1 MVEYVICRKLTEN
14 STILYKFV
22 SEIKSGIMRKFLIV
36 TLLLLPLCIMG
47 REVRSLDAGW
57 QFLLSDASIDEI
69 FQIDGWRN
77 VDVPHDWSI
86 EGEFD
91 RSNPTGQG
99 GAYLPAGIGWY
110 RKKIKTDIKADE
122 RLFLEFDGVM
132 ACSSVYINGKL
143 AGYRPNGYVG
153 FSYDIT
159 DFVKPGTDAV
169 VAVRVDNS
177 VQPAS
182 RWYTGSGIN
191 RHVRQVRKDACHIPM
206 DGVFASF
213 DDGKLNVK
221 ATVSNRSDKSRKVK
235 LQFVLKDADGKVVT
249 RGNGAEVQIAPG
261 EQVEL
266 ASSVAL
272 KSPHL
277 WSLDDPYL
285 YTLEVSLSDGRKEID
300 SETVTTGLRTI
311 CFDNEK
317 GFFLNGQNIKMYG
330 VCLHSDA
337 GALGTVVPAS
347 VWEYRLQQLRKL
359 GVNAIRMAH
368 NPADPTLYDLC
379 DRMGFLVMAESFD
392 TWNTPKNHAEKGYNF
407 YFDEWWEQDT
417 RAMVEQSRNHP
428 SVVIYSV
435 GNEIR
440 DNLNVPDGFEK
451 YRKQQDLVHSID
463 NTRPVTMALFRPNSS
478 GVYRNGFAEMMDV
491 VGQNYRVDELKAY
504 HDAHPEKAII
514 GTENTHDV
522 QSWLMLRD
530 DPSLCGQ
537 FLWAGI
543 DYLGEAAWP
552 QVMWSTSLL
561 DVTGGVKPAGM
572 QRASWWTAEPMVA
585 FARHADNNGA
595 GALVSDWTPADMDTY
610 DQAVIEVYS
619 NCQEVDLWING
630 EPQGRRPM
638 PDNARPALYN
648 VNFTPGVINV
658 RGYNDGI
665 EAAKCYSVTVGD
677 PKNIVIEKIGGRAG
691 TGFDDVEIL
700 SVFIADAEGN
710 VCPNNDCRIELKVDG
725 ADLIAV
731 DNADVLAHETTHK
744 SAVFNTYQGRMIAYI
759 RRTSDSGRVTVT
771 ATDCSSAAALK
782 GSVVF

>member
-1 MVEYVICRKLTEN
+1 
-14 STILYKFV
+14 
-22 SEIKSGIMRKFLIV
+22 MRKILLTLAVLI
-36 TLLLLPLCIMG
+36 PLWAGARVVQNI
-47 REVRSLDAGW
+47 DNGW
-57 QFLLSDASIDEI
+57 QFLLGDVPLEELDGGT
-69 FQIDGWRN
+69 GWRQ

-110 RKKIKTDIKADE
+110 RKTIKTDIAPDE

-132 ACSSVYINGKL
+132 ACSSVYVNGKL
-143 AGYRPNGYVG
+143 AGYRPSGYVG

-159 DFVKPGTDAV
+159 DLVTPRNDAV

-191 RHVRQVRKDACHIPM
+191 RHVRLVRKNACHIPM
-206 DGVFASF
+206 DGVFVSF

-221 ATVSNRSDKSRKVK
+221 ATVSNTSDKSRKVR
-235 LQFVLKDADGKVVT
+235 LLFLFKDADGKVVT
-249 RGNGAEVQIAPG
+249 RGNGSDVQIAPG
-261 EQVEL
+261 EQAEL
-266 ASSVAL
+266 TLNSAV
-272 KSPHL
+272 KSPHF

-311 CFDNEK
+311 RFDNEK
-317 GFFLNGQNIKMYG
+317 GFFLNGQKIKMYG

-337 GALGTVVPAS
+337 GALGTAVPAS
-347 VWEYRLQQLRKL
+347 VWEYRLEKLRSL

-368 NPADPTLYDLC
+368 NPADPVLMNLC
-379 DRMGFLVMAESFD
+379 DRMGFLFMAESFD
-392 TWNTPKNHAEKGYNF
+392 TWNSPKNHAEKGYNL
-407 YFDEWWEQDT
+407 YFDEWWERDT
-417 RAMVEQSRNHP
+417 RAMVEQARNHP
-428 SVVIYSV
+428 CVVIYSV

-440 DNLNVPDGFEK
+440 DNLNTAEGFEK
-451 YRKQQDLVHSID
+451 YRKQQDLIHSLD

-478 GVYRNGFAEMMDV
+478 GVYKNGFAEMMDV

-561 DVTGGVKPAGM
+561 DVTGGVKPAGL
-572 QRASWWTAEPMVA
+572 QRASWWTNEPMVA
-585 FARHADNNGA
+585 YARHADNNGA
-595 GALVSDWTPADMDTY
+595 GPLVSDWTPADMDTY

-619 NCQEVDLWING
+619 NCQEVDVWING

-638 PDNARPALYN
+638 PDNARPAIFN
-648 VNFTPGVINV
+648 VNYYQGIIDV
-658 RGYNDGI
+658 RGYNDG
-665 EAAKCYSVTVGD
+665 ELAAKCYTVTVGN
-677 PKNIVIEKIGGRAG
+677 PTHIGIEKIGGNAG

-700 SVFIADAEGN
+700 SVFIADGEGN
-710 VCPNNDCRIELKVDG
+710 VCPNNDCRIELSVSG
-725 ADLIAV
+725 AELIAV
-731 DNADVLAHETTHK
+731 DNADVMAHDSSHK
-744 SAVFNTYQGRMIAYI
+744 STAFNTYQGRMIAYI
-759 RRTSDSGRVTVT
+759 RRTSDSVTVT
-771 ATDCSSAAALK
+771 ATGGPLSGKAT
-782 GSVVF
+782 F

>member
-1 MVEYVICRKLTEN
+1 
-14 STILYKFV
+14 
-22 SEIKSGIMRKFLIV
+22 MRKILFALS
-36 TLLLLPLCIMG
+36 LLFSLFAIA
-47 REVRSLDAGW
+47 RETQSLDKDW
-57 QFLLSDASIDEI
+57 QFVLSEATIDEL
-69 FQIDGWRN
+69 DRVEGWRT

-110 RKKIKTDIKADE
+110 RKTIKTDIKADE

-132 ACSSVYINGKL
+132 ACSSVYVDGKL
-143 AGYRPNGYVG
+143 AGFRPDGYVG
-153 FSYDIT
+153 FTYDIT
-159 DFVKPGTDAV
+159 DLVTPGKDAV
-169 VAVRVDNS
+169 VAVKVDNS

-191 RHVRQVRKDACHIPM
+191 RHVRLESKNTCYIPTQ
-206 DGVFASF
+206 GVFVSYQ
-213 DDGKLNVK
+213 DGKINIK
-221 ATVSNRSDKSRKVK
+221 STVSNASDKDRTIK
-235 LQFVLKDADGKVVT
+235 LQYSLKDDKGKIVSK
-249 RGNGAEVQIAPG
+249 GNSSDTKVGVG
-261 EQVEL
+261 EQTEVNGSLE
-266 ASSVAL
+266 V
-272 KSPHL
+272 KEPQL
-277 WSLDDPYL
+277 WSTENPYL
-285 YTLEVSLSDGRKEID
+285 YTVEVEVLEGRKQLD
-300 SETVTTGLRTI
+300 LETVITGLRTI
-311 CFDNEK
+311 RYDNKE

-337 GALGTVVPAS
+337 GALGTAVPTS

-368 NPADPTLYDLC
+368 NPADPALMDLC
-379 DRMGFLVMAESFD
+379 DHMGFLVMVESFD
-392 TWNTPKNHAEKGYNF
+392 TWNTPKNHAENGYNL
-407 YFDEWWEQDT
+407 YFDEWWERDT
-417 RAMVEQSRNHP
+417 RAMIEQARNHP
-428 SVVIYSV
+428 CVVIYSV

-440 DNLNVPDGFEK
+440 DNLNTEQGFDK

-478 GVYRNGFAEMMDV
+478 GVYKNGFAEMMDV

-504 HDAHPEKAII
+504 HEAHPEKAII

-561 DVTGGVKPAGM
+561 DATGGVKPAGL
-572 QRASWWTAEPMVA
+572 QRASWWSSEPMVA
-585 FARHADNNGA
+585 FARHSDNNGA

-619 NCQEVDLWING
+619 NCQEVELFING
-630 EPQGRRPM
+630 DSQGRKAM
-638 PDNARPALYN
+638 TDNARPALYN
-648 VNFTPGVINV
+648 VNFNPGTIEFV
-658 RGYNDGI
+658 GYNDGK

-677 PKNIVIEKIGGRAG
+677 PRSIVIEKTGGRAG

-700 SVFIADAEGN
+700 SLFIADDEGN
-710 VCPNNDCRIELKVDG
+710 VCPNNDCRVELKVEG
-725 ADLIAV
+725 AELIAI
-731 DNADVLAHETTHK
+731 DNADVLAHESSHR
-744 SAVFNTYQGRMIAYI
+744 SAVFSTYQGHMVAYI
-759 RRTSDSGRVTVT
+759 RRITDKGTVKVNAFSPDNT
-771 ATDCSSAAALK
+771 LK
-782 GSVVF
+782 GSAEF

>member
-1 MVEYVICRKLTEN
+1 MRKL
-14 STILYKFV
+14 LLAL
-22 SEIKSGIMRKFLIV
+22 IMPI
-36 TLLLLPLCIMG
+36 PLFALA
-47 REVRSLDAGW
+47 RESQSIDNGW
-57 QFLLSDASIDEI
+57 QFVLSDVSIDELPEVE
-69 FQIDGWRN
+69 GWRQ

-86 EGEFD
+86 ECEFD
-91 RSNPTGQG
+91 RGNSTGQG

-110 RKKIKTDIKADE
+110 RKTIKTDIKSDE

-132 ACSSVYINGKL
+132 ARSSVYVDGKL
-143 AGYRPNGYVG
+143 AGFRPNGYVG

-159 DFVKPGTDAV
+159 DLVTPGNDAV

-191 RHVRQVRKDACHIPM
+191 RHVRLVRKNACHIPM
-206 DGVFASF
+206 DGVFVSF

-221 ATVSNRSDKSRKVK
+221 ATVSNTSDKSRKVR

-249 RGNGAEVQIAPG
+249 RGNGSDVQIAPG
-261 EQVEL
+261 EQAEL
-266 ASSVAL
+266 TLNSAV

-285 YTLEVSLSDGRKEID
+285 YTLDVSLSDDRKEID

-311 CFDNEK
+311 RFDNEK
-317 GFFLNGQNIKMYG
+317 GFFLNGQKIKMYG

-337 GALGTVVPAS
+337 GALGTAVPAS
-347 VWEYRLQQLRKL
+347 VWEYRLEKLRSL

-368 NPADPTLYDLC
+368 NPADPVLMNLC
-379 DRMGFLVMAESFD
+379 DRMGFLFMAESFD
-392 TWNTPKNHAEKGYNF
+392 TWNSPKNHAEKGYNL
-407 YFDEWWEQDT
+407 YFDEWWERDT
-417 RAMVEQSRNHP
+417 RAMVEQARNHP
-428 SVVIYSV
+428 CVVIYSV

-440 DNLNVPDGFEK
+440 DNLNTAEGFEK
-451 YRKQQDLVHSID
+451 YRKQQDLIHSLD

-478 GVYRNGFAEMMDV
+478 GVYKNGFAEMMDV

-561 DVTGGVKPAGM
+561 DVTGGVKPAGL
-572 QRASWWTAEPMVA
+572 QRASWWTNEPMVA
-585 FARHADNNGA
+585 YARHADNNGA
-595 GALVSDWTPADMDTY
+595 GPLVSDWTPADMDTY

-619 NCQEVDLWING
+619 NCQEVDVWING

-638 PDNARPALYN
+638 PDNARPAIYN
-648 VNFTPGVINV
+648 VNYYQGIIDV
-658 RGYNDGI
+658 RGYNDG
-665 EAAKCYSVTVGD
+665 ELAAKCYTVTVGN
-677 PKNIVIEKIGGRAG
+677 PTHIGIEKIGGNAG
-691 TGFDDVEIL
+691 TSFDDVEIL
-700 SVFIADAEGN
+700 SVFIADGEGN
-710 VCPNNDCRIELKVDG
+710 VCPNNDCRIELSVSG
-725 ADLIAV
+725 AELIAV
-731 DNADVLAHETTHK
+731 DNADVMAHDSSHK
-744 SAVFNTYQGRMIAYI
+744 STAFNTYQGRMIAYI
-759 RRTSDSGRVTVT
+759 RRTSDSVTVT
-771 ATDCSSAAALK
+771 ATGGPLSGKAT
-782 GSVVF
+782 F

>member
-1 MVEYVICRKLTEN
+1 
-14 STILYKFV
+14 
-22 SEIKSGIMRKFLIV
+22 MRKFLIV
-36 TLLLLPLCIMG
+36 TLLLLPMCIMG
-47 REVRSLDAGW
+47 REVRSLDADW
-57 QFLLSDASIDEI
+57 QFVLSDASIDEI
-69 FQIDGWRN
+69 SHIDGWRQ

-86 EGEFD
+86 EGAFD

-110 RKKIKTDIKADE
+110 RKTIRADIGADE

-132 ACSSVYINGKL
+132 ACSSVYVNGKL

-159 DFVKPGTDAV
+159 DLVTPGTDAT

-191 RHVRQVRKDACHIPM
+191 RHVRLVRKNACHIPM
-206 DGVFASF
+206 QGVFTSYV
-213 DDGKLNVK
+213 DGKLNVQ
-221 ATVSNRSDKSRKVK
+221 TSVSNTSTGTRKIK
-235 LQFVLKDADGKVVT
+235 LQYVLKDVEGKVVT
-249 RGNGAEVQIAPG
+249 RKTGHENQLEAGST
-261 EQVEL
+261 VEL
-266 ASSVAL
+266 TETVDI
-272 KSPHL
+272 KNPHL
-277 WSLDDPYL
+277 WDIKTPYL
-285 YTLEVSLSDGRKEID
+285 YTIEVSVTEGRNVLDFESI
-300 SETVTTGLRTI
+300 STGLRTI
-311 CFDNEK
+311 RFDNET
-317 GFFLNGQNIKMYG
+317 GFWLNGKNLKMYG

-337 GALGTVVPAS
+337 GALGTAVPAS

-368 NPADPTLYDLC
+368 NPADPVLMDLC
-379 DRMGFLVMAESFD
+379 DRMGFLFMAESFD
-392 TWNTPKNHAEKGYNF
+392 TWNSPKNHAEKGYNLF
-407 YFDEWWEQDT
+407 FDEWWEPDT
-417 RAMVEQSRNHP
+417 RAMVEQARNHP
-428 SVVIYSV
+428 CVVIYSV

-440 DNLNVPDGFEK
+440 DNLNNPDGFEK
-451 YRKQQDLVHSID
+451 YRKQQNLIHSLD

-478 GVYRNGFAEMMDV
+478 GVYKNGFAEMMDV

-561 DVTGGVKPAGM
+561 DVTGGVKPAGL
-572 QRASWWTAEPMVA
+572 QRASWWTSEPMVA
-585 FARHADNNGA
+585 YARHADNNGA
-595 GALVSDWTPADMDTY
+595 GTLVSDWTPADMDTY

-619 NCQEVDLWING
+619 NCQEVDVWING

-638 PDNARPALYN
+638 PDNARPAIYN
-648 VNFTPGVINV
+648 VNYYQGIIDV
-658 RGYNDGI
+658 RGYNDG
-665 EAAKCYSVTVGD
+665 ELAAKCYTVTVGD
-677 PKNIVIEKIGGRAG
+677 PTHIGIEKIGGNAG

-700 SVFIADAEGN
+700 SVFIADGEGN
-710 VCPNNDCRIELKVDG
+710 VCPNNDCRIELSVSG
-725 ADLIAV
+725 AELIAV
-731 DNADVLAHETTHK
+731 DNADVMAHDSSHK
-744 SAVFNTYQGRMIAYI
+744 STAFNTYQGRMIAYI
-759 RRTSDSGRVTVT
+759 RRTSDSVTVT
-771 ATDCSSAAALK
+771 ATGGPLSGKATFETLR
-782 GSVVF
+782 

>member
-1 MVEYVICRKLTEN
+1 MRKL
-14 STILYKFV
+14 LLAL
-22 SEIKSGIMRKFLIV
+22 IMSI
-36 TLLLLPLCIMG
+36 PLFALA
-47 REVRSLDAGW
+47 RESQSIDNGW
-57 QFLLSDASIDEI
+57 QFVLSDVSIDELPEVE
-69 FQIDGWRN
+69 GWRQ

-110 RKKIKTDIKADE
+110 RKTIKADFRADE

-132 ACSSVYINGKL
+132 ACSSVYVDGKL

-153 FSYDIT
+153 FTYDIT
-159 DFVKPGTDAV
+159 DLVTPGTDATI
-169 VAVRVDNS
+169 AVRVDNS

-191 RHVRQVRKDACHIPM
+191 RHVRLVSKNVCHITM
-206 DGVFASF
+206 NGAFASYN
-213 DDGKLNVK
+213 DGIIDIKTN
-221 ATVSNRSDKSRKVK
+221 VSNTSQNVTKVS
-235 LQFVLKDADGKVVT
+235 LQYTLKDADGKTVT
-249 RGNGAEVQIAPG
+249 RGNSSACQIGAGQQAEVKGSIYINNQ
-261 EQVEL
+261 
-266 ASSVAL
+266 
-272 KSPHL
+272 HL
-277 WSLDDPYL
+277 WSIDDPYL
-285 YTLEVSLSDGRKEID
+285 YTLEVSVMDGRKQLD
-300 SETVTTGLRTI
+300 TETITTGLRI
-311 CFDNEK
+311 IRFDNEK

-337 GALGTVVPAS
+337 GALGTAVPTS

-368 NPADPTLYDLC
+368 NPADPAFMDLC
-379 DRMGFLVMAESFD
+379 DRMGFLFMAESFD
-392 TWNTPKNHAEKGYNF
+392 TWNTPKNHAEKGYNLF
-407 YFDEWWEQDT
+407 FDDWWEPDT
-417 RAMVEQSRNHP
+417 RAMVEQARNHP

-440 DNLNVPDGFEK
+440 DNLNNPEGFEK
-451 YRKQQDLVHSID
+451 YRKQQDLVHSLD

-530 DPSLCGQ
+530 DSSLSGQ

-552 QVMWSTSLL
+552 QVMWSTALL
-561 DVTGGVKPAGM
+561 DVTGGVKPTGL
-572 QRASWWTAEPMVA
+572 QRASWWTKEPMVA

-595 GALVSDWTPADMDTY
+595 GALVSDWTPADMNTY

-638 PDNARPALYN
+638 PDNARPAVYN
-648 VNFTPGVINV
+648 VNFNPGIINV
-658 RGYNDGI
+658 IGYNDGI
-665 EAAKCYSVTVGD
+665 EVTRHDCVTVGE
-677 PKNIVIEKIGGRAG
+677 PKNIVIEKTGGRAG
-691 TGFDDVEIL
+691 TDFDDVEIL
-700 SVFIADAEGN
+700 SVSVADAEGN
-710 VCPNNDCRIELKVDG
+710 VCPGNDCRIELKVEG
-725 ADLIAV
+725 AELIAV
-731 DNADVLAHETTHK
+731 DNADVLAHDTSHR
-744 SAVFNTYQGRMIAYI
+744 SAVFNTYQGRMVAYI
-759 RRTSDSGRVTVT
+759 RRTSATGKVTVT

-782 GSVVF
+782 GTATF

>member
-1 MVEYVICRKLTEN
+1 
-14 STILYKFV
+14 
-22 SEIKSGIMRKFLIV
+22 MRKFLIV
-36 TLLLLPLCIMG
+36 TLLFLPICIMG
-47 REVRSLDAGW
+47 REVCSLDAGW
-57 QFLLSDASIDEI
+57 QFVLSDASIDEI
-69 FQIDGWRN
+69 SHIDGWRQVN
-77 VDVPHDWSI
+77 VPHDWSI

-110 RKKIKTDIKADE
+110 RKTIKTDIAPDE

-132 ACSSVYINGKL
+132 ACSSVYVNGKL

-159 DFVKPGTDAV
+159 DLVTPGNDAV

-191 RHVRQVRKDACHIPM
+191 RHVRLVRKNACHIPM
-206 DGVFASF
+206 DGVFVTF

-221 ATVSNRSDKSRKVK
+221 ATVSNTSGKSRKVR
-235 LQFVLKDADGKVVT
+235 LQFLLKDADCKVVT
-249 RGNGAEVQIAPG
+249 RGNGSDVQIAPG
-261 EQVEL
+261 EQTEL
-266 ASSVAL
+266 TLNAAV

-277 WSLDDPYL
+277 WSLDDSYL
-285 YTLEVSLSDGRKEID
+285 YTLDVSLSDGRNEID
-300 SETVTTGLRTI
+300 SYTVTTGLRTI
-311 CFDNEK
+311 RFDNEK

-337 GALGTVVPAS
+337 GALGTAVPAS
-347 VWEYRLQQLRKL
+347 VWEYRLQQLRRL

-368 NPADPTLYDLC
+368 NPADPVLMDLC
-379 DRMGFLVMAESFD
+379 DRMGFLFMAESFD
-392 TWNTPKNHAEKGYNF
+392 TWNSPKNHAEKGYNLF
-407 YFDEWWEQDT
+407 FDEWWERDT
-417 RAMVEQSRNHP
+417 RAMVEQARNHP
-428 SVVIYSV
+428 CVVIYSV

-440 DNLNVPDGFEK
+440 DNLNNPDGFEK
-451 YRKQQDLVHSID
+451 YRKQQDLIHSLD

-478 GVYRNGFAEMMDV
+478 GVYKNGFAEMMDV

-561 DVTGGVKPAGM
+561 DVTGGVKPAGL
-572 QRASWWTAEPMVA
+572 QRASWWLSYPYVA

-595 GALVSDWTPADMDTY
+595 GPLISDWTPADMDTY

-619 NCQEVDLWING
+619 NCQEVELLLNG
-630 EPQGRRPM
+630 ESLGRQSM
-638 PDNARPALYN
+638 PNNARPALFTVNYN
-648 VNFTPGVINV
+648 PGKLEIV
-658 RGYNDGI
+658 GYNNGA
-665 EAAKCYSVTVGD
+665 EATRCFART
-677 PKNIVIEKIGGRAG
+677 AG
-691 TGFDDVEIL
+691 EPARIDMVRISGNPVEFDSEFDSVEIL
-700 SVFIADAEGN
+700 SIQITDKDYI
-710 VCPNNDCRIELKVDG
+710 VCPNSDRKLRLGITG
-725 ADLIAV
+725 AEILAV
-731 DNADVLAHETTHK
+731 DNADVLAHDTSHK
-744 SAVFNTYQGRMIAYI
+744 SLEFSTYQGRMVVYI
-759 RRTSDSGRVTVT
+759 RRTSANGKVTVT

-782 GSVVF
+782 GTATF

>member
-1 MVEYVICRKLTEN
+1 
-14 STILYKFV
+14 
-22 SEIKSGIMRKFLIV
+22 MRKFLIV
-36 TLLLLPLCIMG
+36 TLLLLPMCIMG
-47 REVRSLDAGW
+47 RDMRSLDAGW
-57 QFLLSDASIDEI
+57 QFVQSDASIDEI
-69 FQIDGWRN
+69 SHIDGWRQ

-91 RSNPTGQG
+91 RGNPTGQG

-110 RKKIKTDIKADE
+110 RKTIKTDVAPDE

-132 ACSSVYINGKL
+132 ACSSVYVNGNL

-153 FSYDIT
+153 FTYDIT
-159 DFVKPGTDAV
+159 ELVSPGKDAV

-191 RHVRQVRKDACHIPM
+191 RHVRLVRKNACHFPM
-206 DGVFASF
+206 DGVFVSF

-221 ATVSNRSDKSRKVK
+221 ATVSNTSDKSRKVR
-235 LQFVLKDADGKVVT
+235 LQFVLKDAAGKVVT
-249 RGNGAEVQIAPG
+249 RGNGSDVQIAPG
-261 EQVEL
+261 EQTEL
-266 ASSVAL
+266 TLNAAV

-311 CFDNEK
+311 RFDNEK

-337 GALGTVVPAS
+337 GALGTAVPVS

-368 NPADPTLYDLC
+368 NPADPAFMDLC
-379 DRMGFLVMAESFD
+379 DRMGFFFMAESFD
-392 TWNTPKNHAEKGYNF
+392 TWNSPKNHAEKGYNLF
-407 YFDEWWEQDT
+407 FDEWWERDT
-417 RAMVEQSRNHP
+417 RAMVEQARNHP
-428 SVVIYSV
+428 CVVIYSV

-440 DNLNVPDGFEK
+440 DNLNAQEGFDK
-451 YRKQQDLVHSID
+451 YRKQQDLIHSLD
-463 NTRPVTMALFRPNSS
+463 STRPVTMALFRPNSS
-478 GVYRNGFAEMMDV
+478 GVYKNGFAEMMDV
-491 VGQNYRVDELKAY
+491 VGQNYRVDELKTY

-561 DVTGGVKPAGM
+561 DVTGGVKPAGL
-572 QRASWWTAEPMVA
+572 QRASWWTSEPMVA
-585 FARHADNNGA
+585 YARHADNNGA
-595 GALVSDWTPADMDTY
+595 GPLISDWTPADMDTY

-638 PDNARPALYN
+638 PDNARPAIYN
-648 VNFTPGVINV
+648 VNYYQGIIDV
-658 RGYNDGI
+658 RGYNDG
-665 EAAKCYSVTVGD
+665 ELAAKCYTVTVGN
-677 PKNIVIEKIGGRAG
+677 PTHIGIEKIGGKAG

-700 SVFIADAEGN
+700 SVFIADGEGN
-710 VCPNNDCRIELKVDG
+710 VCPNNDCRIELSVSG
-725 ADLIAV
+725 AELIAV
-731 DNADVLAHETTHK
+731 DNADVMAHDTSHK

-759 RRTSDSGRVTVT
+759 RRTSDSVTVT
-771 ATDCSSAAALK
+771 ATGGTLSGKAT
-782 GSVVF
+782 F

>member
-1 MVEYVICRKLTEN
+1 
-14 STILYKFV
+14 
-22 SEIKSGIMRKFLIV
+22 MRKFLIV
-36 TLLLLPLCIMG
+36 TLLLLPMCIMG

-57 QFLLSDASIDEI
+57 QFVLSDASIDEI
-69 FQIDGWRN
+69 SHIDGWRQVN
-77 VDVPHDWSI
+77 VPHDWSI

-110 RKKIKTDIKADE
+110 RKTIKTDIAADE

-132 ACSSVYINGKL
+132 ACSSVYVNGNL

-159 DFVKPGTDAV
+159 DLVTPGNDAV

-191 RHVRQVRKDACHIPM
+191 RHVRLVRKNACHIPM
-206 DGVFASF
+206 DGVFVSF

-221 ATVSNRSDKSRKVK
+221 ATVSNTSDKSRKVR
-235 LQFVLKDADGKVVT
+235 LLFLFKDADGKVVT
-249 RGNGAEVQIAPG
+249 RGNGSDVQIAPG
-261 EQVEL
+261 EQTEL
-266 ASSVAL
+266 TLNAAV

-285 YTLEVSLSDGRKEID
+285 YTLEVSLSDGRNEID
-300 SETVTTGLRTI
+300 SYTVTTGLRTI
-311 CFDNEK
+311 RFDNEK

-337 GALGTVVPAS
+337 GALGTAVPAS
-347 VWEYRLQQLRKL
+347 VWEYRLEQLRGL

-368 NPADPTLYDLC
+368 NPADPVLMELC
-379 DRMGFLVMAESFD
+379 DRMGSLFMAESFD
-392 TWNTPKNHAEKGYNF
+392 TWNSPKNHAEKGYNLF
-407 YFDEWWEQDT
+407 FDEWWEPDT
-417 RAMVEQSRNHP
+417 RAMVEQARNHP
-428 SVVIYSV
+428 CVVIYSV

-440 DNLNVPDGFEK
+440 DNLNNPDGFEK
-451 YRKQQDLVHSID
+451 YRKQQDLIHSLD

-478 GVYRNGFAEMMDV
+478 GVYKNGFAEMMDV

-561 DVTGGVKPAGM
+561 DVTGGVKPAGL
-572 QRASWWTAEPMVA
+572 QRASWWTNEPMVA
-585 FARHADNNGA
+585 YARHADNNGA
-595 GALVSDWTPADMDTY
+595 GPLVSDWTPADMDTY

-619 NCQEVDLWING
+619 NCQEVDVWING

-638 PDNARPALYN
+638 PDNARPAIYN
-648 VNFTPGVINV
+648 VNYYQGIIDV
-658 RGYNDGI
+658 RGYNDG
-665 EAAKCYSVTVGD
+665 ELAAKCYTVTVGN
-677 PKNIVIEKIGGRAG
+677 PTHIGIEKIGGNAG
-691 TGFDDVEIL
+691 TGFDDVETL
-700 SVFIADAEGN
+700 SVFIADGEGN
-710 VCPNNDCRIELKVDG
+710 VCPNNDCRIELSVSG
-725 ADLIAV
+725 AELIAV
-731 DNADVLAHETTHK
+731 DNADVMAHDSSHK
-744 SAVFNTYQGRMIAYI
+744 STAFNTYQGRMIAYI
-759 RRTSDSGRVTVT
+759 RRTSDSVTVT
-771 ATDCSSAAALK
+771 ATGGPLSGKAT
-782 GSVVF
+782 F

>member
-1 MVEYVICRKLTEN
+1 MTA
-14 STILYKFV
+14 
-22 SEIKSGIMRKFLIV
+22 
-36 TLLLLPLCIMG
+36 
-47 REVRSLDAGW
+47 RESRSIDAGW
-57 QFLLSDASIDEI
+57 EFVLSEATIDKLAGVE
-69 FQIDGWRN
+69 GWRT

-110 RKKIKTDIKADE
+110 RKTIKAYFGADE

-132 ACSSVYINGKL
+132 ACSSVYVDGKL

-153 FSYDIT
+153 FTYDIT
-159 DFVKPGTDAV
+159 DLVTPGKDAV
-169 VAVRVDNS
+169 VAVKVDNS

-191 RHVRQVRKDACHIPM
+191 RHVRLVSKSTCHFPS
-206 DGVFASF
+206 DGVFVSYQ
-213 DDGKLNVK
+213 DGKVNIK
-221 ATVSNRSDKSRKVK
+221 ATVSNTSDKARTIK
-235 LQFVLKDADGKVVT
+235 LQYNLKDAKGKVVAK
-249 RGNGAEVQIAPG
+249 GNGQVTQIGAG
-261 EQVEL
+261 EQAEL
-266 ASSVAL
+266 SGSIEV
-272 KSPHL
+272 KDPRL
-277 WSLDDPYL
+277 WSPDNPYL
-285 YTLEVSLSDGRKEID
+285 YTVDVELIDGRKQLD
-300 SETVTTGLRTI
+300 AETVTTGLRTI
-311 CFDNEK
+311 RFDNEK
-317 GFFLNGQNIKMYG
+317 GFFLNGQNLKMYG

-337 GALGTVVPAS
+337 GALGTAVPAS

-368 NPADPTLYDLC
+368 NPADPTLMELC
-379 DRMGFLVMAESFD
+379 DRMGFLVMTESFD
-392 TWNTPKNHAEKGYNF
+392 TWNTPKNHAEKGYNL

-417 RAMVEQSRNHP
+417 RAMVEQARNHP
-428 SVVIYSV
+428 CVVIYSV

-440 DNLNVPDGFEK
+440 DNLNNEQGFDK
-451 YRKQQDLVHSID
+451 YRKQQDLVHAID
-463 NTRPVTMALFRPNSS
+463 PTRPVTMALFRPNSS
-478 GVYRNGFAEMMDV
+478 GVYHNGFAEMMDV

-530 DPSLCGQ
+530 DPSLSGQ

-543 DYLGEAAWP
+543 DYLGEASWP
-552 QVMWSTSLL
+552 QVMWSTALL
-561 DVTGGVKPAGM
+561 DVTGGIKPTGM
-572 QRASWWTAEPMVA
+572 QRASWWTKEPMVA

-638 PDNARPALYN
+638 PDNARPAVYN
-648 VNFTPGVINV
+648 VNFNPGIINV
-658 RGYNDGI
+658 IGYNDGI
-665 EAAKCYSVTVGD
+665 EVARHTCVTVGE
-677 PKNIVIEKIGGRAG
+677 PRNIVIEKIGGRAG

-710 VCPNNDCRIELKVDG
+710 VCPNYDRTIELKVEG
-725 ADLIAV
+725 AQLIAV
-731 DNADVLAHETTHK
+731 DNADVLAHDTSHK
-744 SAVFNTYQGRMIAYI
+744 SAVFNTYQGRMTAYI
-759 RRTSDSGRVTVT
+759 RRTSATGKVTVT

-782 GSVVF
+782 GSATF

>member
-1 MVEYVICRKLTEN
+1 MRKL
-14 STILYKFV
+14 LLAL
-22 SEIKSGIMRKFLIV
+22 IMSI
-36 TLLLLPLCIMG
+36 PLFALA
-47 REVRSLDAGW
+47 RESQSIDNGW
-57 QFLLSDASIDEI
+57 QFVLSDVSIDELPEVE
-69 FQIDGWRN
+69 GWRQ

-91 RSNPTGQG
+91 RGNPTGQG

-110 RKKIKTDIKADE
+110 RKTIKTDIASDE

-132 ACSSVYINGKL
+132 ACSSVYVNGKL

-159 DFVKPGTDAV
+159 DLVTPGNDAV

-191 RHVRQVRKDACHIPM
+191 RHVRLVRKNACHIPM
-206 DGVFASF
+206 DGVFVSF

-221 ATVSNRSDKSRKVK
+221 ATVSNTSDKSRKVR
-235 LQFVLKDADGKVVT
+235 LQLVLKDADGKVVT
-249 RGNGAEVQIAPG
+249 RGNGSDVQIAPG
-261 EQVEL
+261 EQTEL
-266 ASSVAL
+266 TLNSAM

-277 WSLDDPYL
+277 WSLDYPYL

-311 CFDNEK
+311 RYDNEK
-317 GFFLNGQNIKMYG
+317 GFFLNGQKIKMYG

-337 GALGTVVPAS
+337 GALGTAVPAS
-347 VWEYRLQQLRKL
+347 VWEYRLEKLRSL

-368 NPADPTLYDLC
+368 NPADPVLMELC
-379 DRMGFLVMAESFD
+379 DRMGFLFMAESFD
-392 TWNTPKNHAEKGYNF
+392 TWNSPKNHAEKGYNL
-407 YFDEWWEQDT
+407 YFDEWWERDT
-417 RAMVEQSRNHP
+417 RAMVEQARNHP
-428 SVVIYSV
+428 CVVIYSV

-440 DNLNVPDGFEK
+440 DNLNNPDGFEK
-451 YRKQQDLVHSID
+451 YRKQQDLIHSLD

-478 GVYRNGFAEMMDV
+478 GVYKNGFAEMMDV

-561 DVTGGVKPAGM
+561 DVTGGVKPAGL
-572 QRASWWTAEPMVA
+572 QRASWWTNEPMVA
-585 FARHADNNGA
+585 YARHADNNGA
-595 GALVSDWTPADMDTY
+595 GPLVSDWTPADMDTY

-619 NCQEVDLWING
+619 NCQEVDVWING

-638 PDNARPALYN
+638 PDNARPAIYN
-648 VNFTPGVINV
+648 VNYYQGIIDV
-658 RGYNDGI
+658 RGYNDG
-665 EAAKCYSVTVGD
+665 ELAAKCYTVTVGN
-677 PKNIVIEKIGGRAG
+677 PTHIGIEKIGGNAG

-700 SVFIADAEGN
+700 SVFIADGEGN
-710 VCPNNDCRIELKVDG
+710 VCPNNDCRIELSVSG
-725 ADLIAV
+725 AELIAV
-731 DNADVLAHETTHK
+731 DNADVMAHDSSHK
-744 SAVFNTYQGRMIAYI
+744 STAFNTYQGRMIAYI
-759 RRTSDSGRVTVT
+759 RRTSDSVTVT
-771 ATDCSSAAALK
+771 ATGGPLSGKST
-782 GSVVF
+782 F

>member
-1 MVEYVICRKLTEN
+1 MRKL
-14 STILYKFV
+14 
-22 SEIKSGIMRKFLIV
+22 LIV
-36 TLLLLPLCIMG
+36 TLLLLPLCIKG

-57 QFLLSDASIDEI
+57 QFVLSDASIDEI
-69 FQIDGWRN
+69 SQIEGWRI

-110 RKKIKTDIKADE
+110 RKTIKTDIKADE

-132 ACSSVYINGKL
+132 SCSSVYVNGKL

-159 DFVKPGTDAV
+159 DLVRPGTDAV
-169 VAVRVDNS
+169 VAVKVDNS

-191 RHVRQVRKDACHIPM
+191 RHVRLVQKNACHISM

-213 DDGKLNVK
+213 DDGKLSVN
-221 ATVSNRSDKSRKVK
+221 ATVLNTSVDSRKVK
-235 LQFVLKDADGKVVT
+235 LQFVLKDADGKVVV
-249 RGNGAEVQIAPG
+249 RGNGSDIKITPG
-261 EQVEL
+261 EQTEL
-266 ASSVAL
+266 TSNVAL
-272 KSPHL
+272 KLPHL
-277 WSLDDPYL
+277 WSTDDPYL
-285 YTLEVSLSDGRKEID
+285 YTLGVSIIDGKKELD
-300 SETVTTGLRTI
+300 TETMTIGLRTI
-311 CFDNEK
+311 RFDNK
-317 GFFLNGQNIKMYG
+317 DGFFLNDKNLKMYG

-337 GALGTVVPAS
+337 GGLGTAVPAS
-347 VWEYRLQQLRKL
+347 VWEYRLSQLKKL

-392 TWNTPKNHAEKGYNF
+392 TWNTPKNHAEKGYNL
-407 YFDEWWEQDT
+407 YFDEWWEPDT
-417 RAMVEQSRNHP
+417 RAMVEAARNHP

-440 DNLNVPDGFEK
+440 DNLNTPEGFEK

-463 NTRPVTMALFRPNSS
+463 PTRPVTMALFRPNSS
-478 GVYRNGFAEMMDV
+478 GVYKNGFAEMMDV

-504 HDAHPEKAII
+504 HEAHPEKAII
-514 GTENTHDV
+514 GTENTHDI

-552 QVMWSTSLL
+552 QVMWNTALL
-561 DVTGGVKPAGM
+561 DVTGAVKPTGL
-572 QRASWWTAEPMVA
+572 QRASWWSSEPMVT
-585 FARHADNNGA
+585 FARHADNNGV
-595 GALVSDWTPADMDTY
+595 GPLVSDWTPADMDTY

-619 NCQEVDLWING
+619 NCQEVELLVNG
-630 EPQGRRPM
+630 ESQGRKAM
-638 PDNARPALYN
+638 DDNARPALFN
-648 VNFTPGVINV
+648 VNFNPGSIEVV
-658 RGYNDGI
+658 GYNDDT
-665 EAAKCYSVTVGD
+665 EAALYKTTTTAEPDHIS
-677 PKNIVIEKIGGRAG
+677 IEKAGGRAG

-700 SVFIADAEGN
+700 SITVVDRDGN
-710 VCPNNDCRIELKVDG
+710 VCPNNECKIELNVEG
-725 ADLIAV
+725 AELIAV
-731 DNADVLAHETTHK
+731 DNADALAHDTSHK
-744 SAVFNTYQGRMIAYI
+744 SRVFSTYQGRMVAYI
-759 RRTSDSGRVTVT
+759 RRITDKGTVKVNAISSDN
-771 ATDCSSAAALK
+771 ALK
-782 GSVVF
+782 GNAEFK